1 MRYLHKSIFN
11 WNYVI
16 KQQWC
21 Y

>member
-11 WNYVI
+11 WNYII